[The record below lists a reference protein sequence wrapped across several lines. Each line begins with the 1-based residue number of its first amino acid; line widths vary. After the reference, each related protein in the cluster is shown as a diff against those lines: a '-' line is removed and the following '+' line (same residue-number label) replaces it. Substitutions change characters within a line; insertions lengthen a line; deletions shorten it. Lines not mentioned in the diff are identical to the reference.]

1 MEFYGTPQP
10 SAPPEKPVTRS
21 KYRDALAQMEKGQ
34 WYVVASAEQGDRKLL
49 SASISFRKIGAKVAI
64 RTDATGKA
72 HLYVQRGDN

>member
-1 MEFYGTPQP
+1 MEFYETPQRTE
-10 SAPPEKPVTRS
+10 APARPVRQS
-21 KYRDALAQMEKGQ
+21 KYRDALAKMTKGQ
-34 WYVVASAEQGDRKLL
+34 WYVVASAEQGDKKLT